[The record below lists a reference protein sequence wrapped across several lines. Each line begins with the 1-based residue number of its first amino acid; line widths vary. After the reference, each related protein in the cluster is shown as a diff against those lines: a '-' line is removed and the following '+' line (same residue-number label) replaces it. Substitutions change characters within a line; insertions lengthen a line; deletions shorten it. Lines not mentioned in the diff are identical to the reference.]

1 MKGSVRVRMDSLEQA
16 TDVLVVG
23 AGMAGLIAARE
34 LVRAGG
40 SVTVLDK
47 GRGVG
52 GRLASRRIDGATFDH
67 GAQGFTTGDSHH
79 AAVALRERLYGAIA
93 EWNPTPTARSGPHHW
108 RGVPS
113 MSGVAKHL
121 ALGVPVQLGTTL
133 TAVRPESNHWL
144 ATTLDG
150 RSVTAKAVILTPPV
164 PQSLALLEA
173 GHFPL
178 APALRQRLN
187 AIEYDRCLA
196 VMVVLEGPSRIP
208 SPGGILLDTGPIASI
223 TDNQWKGIS
232 QEPAVTLQATPEFSL
247 EHWDRDRMETGRLLL
262 AAAAEWLGAGVRT
275 YQVHGWRYSRP
286 RVMEPEPCVVASSF
300 PPLVLAGDAFGQG
313 GVEGAAFSGYE
324 AAKAMLTLLT
334 NHPEPVH

>member
-1 MKGSVRVRMDSLEQA
+1 MKGSVRARMDSLEQA

-34 LVRAGG
+34 LIHAGR

-67 GAQGFTTGDSHH
+67 GAQGFTTGDSCHD
-79 AAVALRERLYGAIA
+79 AVALRERLDGAVA
-93 EWNPTPTARSGPHHW
+93 AWNPVPVARSSQSHW

-121 ALGVPVQLGTTL
+121 ALGIHVQLETTL
-133 TAVRPESNHWL
+133 TAVRPEANHWV

-150 RSVTAKAVILTPPV
+150 QSITAKAVILTPPV
-164 PQSLALLEA
+164 PQSLALLDPA
-173 GHFPL
+173 CFPL

-196 VMVVLEGPSRIP
+196 VMAVLDGPSRIP
-208 SPGGILLDTGPIASI
+208 PPGGLLFDSGHIASI
-223 TDNQWKGIS
+223 TDNQSKGIS
-232 QEPAVTLQATPEFSL
+232 GEPAVTLHATPEFSL
-247 EHWDRDRMETGRLLL
+247 EHWDRDRMEAGRLLL

-286 RVMEPEPCVVASSF
+286 RVTVPESCALASSV

-313 GVEGAAFSGYE
+313 DVEGAAFSGFE
-324 AAKAMLTLLT
+324 AAKAVLTLSPG
-334 NHPEPVH
+334 HPKPSH

>member
-1 MKGSVRVRMDSLEQA
+1 VRARMDSLEHS

-34 LVRAGG
+34 VTRAGR

-52 GRLASRRIDGATFDH
+52 GRLASRRIDGAAFDH
-67 GAQGFTTGDSHH
+67 GAQGFTTGDSCHT
-79 AAVALRERLYGAIA
+79 AVGLRERLEGAVA
-93 EWNPTPTARSGPHHW
+93 EWNPSPAARSGRVHW

-121 ALGVPVQLGTTL
+121 ALGTPVQLETTL
-133 TAVRPESNHWL
+133 TAVRPEANHWV

-164 PQSLALLEA
+164 PQSLALLDA
-173 GHFPL
+173 GGFPL
-178 APALRQRLN
+178 APALRQRLH

-196 VMVVLEGPSRIP
+196 VMAVLEGPSRVP
-208 SPGGILLDTGPIASI
+208 PPGGLLFDTGHIASI
-223 TDNQWKGIS
+223 TDNQSKGIS
-232 QEPAVTLQATPEFSL
+232 REPAVTLHATPEFSL

-262 AAAAEWLGAGVRT
+262 AEAAEWLGAGVRT
-275 YQVHGWRYSRP
+275 YQVHGWRYSSP
-286 RVMEPEPCVVASSF
+286 RVTATEPCILASSV
-300 PPLVLAGDAFGQG
+300 PPLVLAGDAFGNG
-313 GVEGAAFSGYE
+313 GVEGAAFSGFE
-324 AAKAMLTLLT
+324 AAKAILTLPP
-334 NHPEPVH
+334 NHLDSIH

>member
-1 MKGSVRVRMDSLEQA
+1 MDSLEHA

-34 LVRAGG
+34 VIRTGR

-52 GRLASRRIDGATFDH
+52 GRLASRRIDGAAFDH
-67 GAQGFTTGDSHH
+67 GAQGFTTGDPCH
-79 AAVALRERLYGAIA
+79 AAVGLLERLEGAVA
-93 EWNPTPTARSGPHHW
+93 EWNPTPTARSGHVQW

-121 ALGVPVQLGTTL
+121 ALGVPVQLEATL
-133 TAVRPESNHWL
+133 TAVRPEADHWV

-196 VMVVLEGPSRIP
+196 VMAVLEGPSRIP
-208 SPGGILLDTGPIASI
+208 PPGGTLLDTGPIASI
-223 TDNQWKGIS
+223 TDNLLKGIS
-232 QEPAVTLQATPEFSL
+232 REPAVTLQATPEFSL

-262 AAAAEWLGAGVRT
+262 AAAAEWLGAGVRS

-286 RVMEPEPCVVASSF
+286 RVMDPEPCIVASSV

-313 GVEGAAFSGYE
+313 GVEGAALSGFE
-324 AAKAMLTLLT
+324 AAKTILTLSP
-334 NHPEPVH
+334 NHLDSIQ

>member
-1 MKGSVRVRMDSLEQA
+1 MDSLKQA

-23 AGMAGLIAARE
+23 AGMTGLIAARE
-34 LVRAGG
+34 LIRAGR

-52 GRLASRRIDGATFDH
+52 GRLASRRIDGAAFDH
-67 GAQGFTTGDSHH
+67 GAQGFTTGDSCHT
-79 AAVALRERLYGAIA
+79 AVGLRERLEGAVA
-93 EWNPTPTARSGPHHW
+93 EWNPAPAARSGQHHW

-121 ALGVPVQLGTTL
+121 ALGVPVQLEATL
-133 TAVRPESNHWL
+133 TSVRPEANGWV

-164 PQSLALLEA
+164 PQSLALLDA
-173 GHFPL
+173 GGFPL

-187 AIEYDRCLA
+187 AIEYDRCLT
-196 VMVVLEGPSRIP
+196 VMAVLEGPSRVP
-208 SPGGILLDTGPIASI
+208 PPGGIFFNTGPIASI

-232 QEPAVTLQATPEFSL
+232 REPAVTLQATPEFSL
-247 EHWDRDRMETGRLLL
+247 EQWDRDRMETGRLLL
-262 AAAAEWLGAGVRT
+262 AAATEWLGAGVRT

-286 RVMEPEPCVVASSF
+286 RVTPPEPCLLASSL
-300 PPLVLAGDAFGQG
+300 PPLVLGGDAFGQG
-313 GVEGAAFSGYE
+313 SVEGAAFSGFE
-324 AAKAMLTLLT
+324 AAKAILSLSP
-334 NHPEPVH
+334 NHPEPID